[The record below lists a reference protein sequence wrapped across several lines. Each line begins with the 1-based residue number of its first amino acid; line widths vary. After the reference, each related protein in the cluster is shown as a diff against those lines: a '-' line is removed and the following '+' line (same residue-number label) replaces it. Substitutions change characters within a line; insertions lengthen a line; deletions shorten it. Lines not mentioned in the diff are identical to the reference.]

1 MKSPISWFEKFFPRD
16 RRGAERR
23 ESPPLIAYYWDGAAP
38 RAHEI
43 RDISPCGLFVKTEE
57 RWYPGTLVR
66 LILQKTNGAADASE
80 RSIAILAKAVRWG
93 ADGVGLA
100 SISSEPANGNPGW
113 AALDKPAD
121 RKALDAFLGK
131 LRNENDVD
139 DEGSMPLIPSGSWTG
154 APQRISHEIQQ
165 LGECVNATV
174 YAASEGNALVEFAL
188 CLPILMLI
196 LTGIATFGFA
206 LNNYLELTN
215 ALQIGA
221 QQVAVSQNSTTD
233 PCNTVVAAV
242 YQAAPYL
249 TQSQL
254 KFTTT
259 IYTSP
264 TASTAYPGTSCSSG
278 STTTGAAGNLTP
290 GYPVQVTATYPC
302 SLSVYGVNYV
312 PGCLLHAQVTE
323 IVQ

>member
-1 MKSPISWFEKFFPRD
+1 MKSPISWFEKFFSRD

-66 LILQKTNGAADASE
+66 LILQRTDSSADTSE

-100 SISSEPANGNPGW
+100 SISSEPGNGNPGW
-113 AALDKPAD
+113 AALDKPVD
-121 RKALDAFLGK
+121 KKALDAFLGK
-131 LRNENDVD
+131 LRNRNDTD
-139 DEGSMPLIPSGSWTG
+139 DAGCLPPIPTGSWTN
-154 APQRISHEIQQ
+154 APRCESYDIQPQ
-165 LGECVNATV
+165 GERVNTTF
-174 YAASEGNALVEFAL
+174 YAANEGNALVEFAL

-215 ALQIGA
+215 AMQIGA